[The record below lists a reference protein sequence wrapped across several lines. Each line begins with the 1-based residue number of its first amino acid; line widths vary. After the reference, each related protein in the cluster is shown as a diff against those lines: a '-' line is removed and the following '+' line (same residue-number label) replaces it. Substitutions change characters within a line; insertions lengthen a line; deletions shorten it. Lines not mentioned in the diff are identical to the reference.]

1 MSVDAL
7 QSELPLVSFLVP
19 VDGSRVDPRALRR
32 SLDSVTAQ
40 TYPKFELC
48 LTIDGTPSN
57 SLARVIPKATDR
69 IRVHAR
75 QTPMGRAASL
85 DDGLRVASGQ
95 YIALLAPGD
104 ELAPNAS
111 AVLHH
116 ELTYVHDVDLLF
128 TDEDEVDSGRRTR
141 PFYKPGFSPERFRQ
155 QMYLGALLVCRRTLA
170 IEVGGFASCIAG
182 AEDYDFALRASE
194 EASRIAHVPQ
204 VLYHRATS
212 SGAAN
217 NSSAEPV
224 NNDYRQTTMSDGVVQ
239 AVQEHLNRTGFA
251 AKPSRNR
258 VDPSVIDLEPDQS
271 QTSSVS
277 IIIPTGGAT
286 GPVRGTE
293 TRLVTNAIASVVAK
307 STYEHYEFVVVL
319 DQSSTDSVANE
330 IRAAAEDRP
339 ISIVRDSRTFNFSK
353 ACNLGATR
361 SSGEVCIFLNDDT
374 EVRSPDWIERLTMY
388 ATRYDIGAVGA
399 KLLYGDDRIQ
409 QVGIWSRHGHPL
421 HRYVGFGND
430 HPGNRGSLL
439 TAQNCL
445 AVTGACLAVEKE
457 KFEAVGGFTP
467 IFPLS
472 FNDVDLCLKLSRHG
486 FRTVVDGAT
495 TMYHFEAMSRDP
507 SSSQAE
513 LQAMHRRWEIVLR
526 ADPYD
531 NPNHRT
537 DGVEELPLP
546 SDSLIQFDDRDANNY
561 LGRHWPPL
569 SNVLQ
574 C

>member
-1 MSVDAL
+1 MPVETL
-7 QSELPLVSFLVP
+7 QTELPLVSFLLP
-19 VDGSRVDPRALRR
+19 VDGSQTDPSALKR
-32 SLDSVTAQ
+32 SVESVVAQ

-48 LTIDGTPSN
+48 LTIDGEPSK
-57 SLARVIPKATDR
+57 SLARAIPKPADR
-69 IRVHAR
+69 TRVHFR

-85 DDGLRVASGQ
+85 DDGLRVASGR
-95 YIALLAPGD
+95 YIALLDPGD

-116 ELTYVHDVDLLF
+116 ELTHVDDVDLLF
-128 TDEDEVDSGRRTR
+128 TDEDEVDTGRRTK

-170 IEVGGFASCIAG
+170 IDIGGFASCIAE

-204 VLYHRATS
+204 VLYHRAISAEVADSCLVGGT
-212 SGAAN
+212 
-217 NSSAEPV
+217 NSSHRRAAA
-224 NNDYRQTTMSDGVVQ
+224 SDGVVQ
-239 AVQEHLNRTGFA
+239 AVQDHLNRTGFSA
-251 AKPSRNR
+251 RPTRNR
-258 VDPSVIDLEPDQS
+258 LDPSVIDLEPDRN
-271 QTSSVS
+271 QTSPVS

-286 GPVRGTE
+286 GPVRGKE
-293 TRLVTNAIASVVAK
+293 MLLVTNAISSVVAK
-307 STYEHYEFVVVL
+307 STYENYEFVVVL
-319 DQSSTDSVANE
+319 DQSSTEKLASD
-330 IRAAAEDRP
+330 IRSAAEDRP
-339 ISIVRDSRTFNFSK
+339 LSIVRDSRAFNFSK
-353 ACNLGATR
+353 ACNLGAIR
-361 SSGEVCIFLNDDT
+361 SSGEACIFLNDDT

-388 ATRYDIGAVGA
+388 ATRYDVGAVGA

-421 HRYVGFGND
+421 HRYVGFGHD

-439 TAQNCL
+439 AAQNCL

-457 KFEAVGGFTP
+457 KFFAVGGFTP

-507 SSSQAE
+507 SSSAAE
-513 LQAMHRRWEIVLR
+513 LEAMHRRWEIVLR

-546 SDSLIQFDDRDANNY
+546 SDSLIQFDDREANNY